1 MFPDEAPLTQGC
13 ASAWYSITSPE
24 TLRSGL
30 DKALSQDKRCSVM
43 TSWRAVLDSGL
54 FFKGRW
60 CFCMTWAHKVLETLK
75 LYAPEWDWECCW
87 CLGSFCCGKLWL
99 ETPNIAFICHT
110 IQPYSFKKNPN
121 NNKCFISSEF
131 PELESSLCLFLPLYL
146 SIHVMHSSSTVRSNL
161 SWAPC
166 FAFIHYSLYC
176 VSRCLVR
183 GPQMSIL
190 GQVGRWPLSL

>member
-110 IQPYSFKKNPN
+110 IQPYSFKKKTPTTTNASSHLSFPN
-121 NNKCFISSEF
+121 WNRLFVSFFLYISLSMWCTQAQQSGQTCHELPVSHLFIILCTVSPAAWSEGPKCQF
-131 PELESSLCLFLPLYL
+131 
-146 SIHVMHSSSTVRSNL
+146 
-161 SWAPC
+161 
-166 FAFIHYSLYC
+166 
-176 VSRCLVR
+176 
-183 GPQMSIL
+183 
-190 GQVGRWPLSL
+190 